1 VKFRTQPIFIT
12 NVSYYFLFFG
22 IDNKNKISFKFLQI
36 IEKHPRYS
44 SLSAMGVRVG
54 QIEQEAQEYTCQV
67 PTF

>member
-1 VKFRTQPIFIT
+1 
-12 NVSYYFLFFG
+12 VSYYFLFFG